1 MSAFFRCRKLDDQ
14 EEPSVL
20 KTGFGLCEWH
30 DTQIDGLSAG
40 AEEREADE
48 FIKAMKDNANRPA
61 PAANGEA
68 AKFFDCEGTARRGP
82 NTADP
87 GSQASINLESD
98 LLTLES
104 GLHSLE
110 SGVLNI
116 SPSGSFQFSG
126 GGPGSAPELSSDL
139 SELVRAAEPKGG
151 LTDALNRFAAADS
164 VAFGPPPPP
173 IHPPKSANPP
183 SVRAVRMTPMVARP
197 VANPMDSALSSD
209 VPSPGGHVRVGG
221 PSIEEPAAEGSK
233 ADRSCR
239 YASASGASSERVKT
253 RHVSVKVPTE

>member
-1 MSAFFRCRKLDDQ
+1 
-14 EEPSVL
+14 
-20 KTGFGLCEWH
+20 
-30 DTQIDGLSAG
+30 
-40 AEEREADE
+40 
-48 FIKAMKDNANRPA
+48 MKDNANRPA

-87 GSQASINLESD
+87 GSQAAINLESD

-110 SGVLNI
+110 SGVLDI

-126 GGPGSAPELSSDL
+126 GGPESAPELSSDL

-173 IHPPKSANPP
+173 IHPSKSANPP
-183 SVRAVRMTPMVARP
+183 SVRGCSD
-197 VANPMDSALSSD
+197 DSDGRGSGGQSNGLCTLVGRAELGWPCSD
-209 VPSPGGHVRVGG
+209 R
-221 PSIEEPAAEGSK
+221 
-233 ADRSCR
+233 RS
-239 YASASGASSERVKT
+239 VD
-253 RHVSVKVPTE
+253 